1 MVCSPFLNLPSD
13 KREAN
18 NEDGRYGVLVFSPHA
33 VLTLLGLFGNLSDR
47 TFETRIVR
55 KMPMLKIKKMFGND
69 PFKNNFRETDLGWLA
84 D

>member
-18 NEDGRYGVLVFSPHA
+18 NDDGRYGVLVLSPHA
-33 VLTLLGLFGNLSDR
+33 VLALLGLFGNLSDR

-55 KMPMLKIKKMFGND
+55 KNTHVKNKKS
-69 PFKNNFRETDLGWLA
+69 LA
-84 D
+84 TIPSKFF